1 MEISE
6 KCHNVFAIRWPA
18 FGDVTGEGLLLE
30 PDDGLGIADVVV
42 IPDADQLPE
51 QLVGL
56 VPGVAAESQVARRL
70 AESGCRVIVPTL
82 IDRTVAPRNGHAR
95 LTNREFIYRPAFE
108 LGRHIIGYEVQKVLA
123 LVDWL
128 SKQAGSDKKA
138 RIGVFGH
145 GEGGAIALYAAAL
158 DPRIDA
164 ACVSGYFD
172 DRNAVWAQPVDRNVF
187 GLLDQFGDAELATL
201 VAPRT
206 LIIVEAARGP
216 EFVYAAGRGGAP
228 GKITTPGLKTVE
240 SEVLRVREPI
250 AGFPEPGS
258 IIELVASA
266 PDGTGPPGTEHAIAR
281 FLAALHPRSKLVKP
295 DRDDALRPGAP
306 SPERVWKAGRPASFT
321 NSIGT
326 TAAPDREP
334 LRPAGLHG
342 TARHDIAC
350 GLCKNG

>member
-6 KCHNVFAIRWPA
+6 ESHNVFAIRWPA

-42 IPDADQLPE
+42 IPDADQTPE

-216 EFVYAAGRGGAP
+216 EFVYAAGRGGSA
-228 GKITTPGLKTVE
+228 GQDHHARTENG
-240 SEVLRVREPI
+240 RER
-250 AGFPEPGS
+250 GS
-258 IIELVASA
+258 A
-266 PDGTGPPGTEHAIAR
+266 
-281 FLAALHPRSKLVKP
+281 
-295 DRDDALRPGAP
+295 GAP
-306 SPERVWKAGRPASFT
+306 AHRRLSRTRV
-321 NSIGT
+321 
-326 TAAPDREP
+326 
-334 LRPAGLHG
+334 H
-342 TARHDIAC
+342 H
-350 GLCKNG
+350 